1 MRKRHQA
8 ILISSQAKKKI
19 CNELSINNASYEIE
33 QKQMLNNYFKDHID
47 DEDIEVQTKNQKNED
62 NNQAKGKDN
71 KDEEEEE
78 NEYEE
83 DLEDEEEENITLS
96 TNIAVPPLG
105 DQKGPYIK
113 YEISEKAYVGGINF
127 DDYSYIPEKTLKIKG
142 DNEDD
147 KKKIKNYRKN
157 DKNVKDKKEEKKDK
171 DDGNIYLKVGAHLN
185 FNNIIEQMAYW
196 AEELSLEK
204 SKDKNKSKKKL
215 TNVEIP
221 DINVLQLLKLYPNK
235 IEEISD
241 KIKILEKEA
250 RDKNLFN
257 ENSVVKNILNDQE
270 NIIND
275 KKQNMNKLGK
285 EFDRIHSITYG
296 DNFSVIEFK

>member
-47 DEDIEVQTKNQKNED
+47 DEDVEVVIKNQKNESLNKVKE
-62 NNQAKGKDN
+62 NN
-71 KDEEEEE
+71 DEDEEE

-83 DLEDEEEENITLS
+83 DLEDETEENITLNS
-96 TNIAVPPLG
+96 NIPVPPLG
-105 DQKGPYIK
+105 EQKGPYIK
-113 YEISEKAYVGGINF
+113 YEISEKAFVGGINF
-127 DDYSYIPEKTLKIKG
+127 EDYSYIPENKLKIKG
-142 DNEDD
+142 ESNDTE
-147 KKKIKNYRKN
+147 KKVTKNYRKN
-157 DKNVKDKKEEKKDK
+157 DKNAKKEDKKEKDE
-171 DDGNIYLKVGAHLN
+171 GNIYLKVGAHLN

-204 SKDKNKSKKKL
+204 SKDKNKNKKKL

-221 DINVLQLLKLYPNK
+221 DINVFHLLKLYPNK
-235 IEEISD
+235 IDEISD
-241 KIKILEKEA
+241 KIKSLEKEA
-250 RDKNLFN
+250 RDKNLFTD
-257 ENSVVKNILNDQE
+257 NSVVKSILNDQE
-270 NIIND
+270 KIINE
-275 KKQNMNKLGK
+275 KKQNINKLAK

>member
-8 ILISSQAKKKI
+8 LLISSQAKKKI

-33 QKQMLNNYFKDHID
+33 QKKLLNNYFKENID
-47 DEDIEVQTKNQKNED
+47 DEDVEIPTNAGSKNKDKTKNDED
-62 NNQAKGKDN
+62 
-71 KDEEEEE
+71 EEE

-83 DLEDEEEENITLS
+83 DFDDEEEENATLS
-96 TNIAVPPLG
+96 TNIPVPPLG

-113 YEISEKAYVGGINF
+113 YEISEKAFVGGINY
-127 DDYSYIPEKTLKIKG
+127 DDYSYIPENKLKIKG

-147 KKKIKNYRKN
+147 KKKHKIFRKN
-157 DKNVKDKKEEKKDK
+157 EKTDKNAKDKKDDK
-171 DDGNIYLKVGAHLN
+171 DTYLKVGAHLN

-196 AEELSLEK
+196 AEELSYEK
-204 SKDKNKSKKKL
+204 SKDKNKNKKKL

-221 DINVLQLLKLYPNK
+221 DINILQLFKLYPNK
-235 IEEISD
+235 VDEIID
-241 KIKILEKEA
+241 KIKSLEKEA
-250 RDKNLFN
+250 RDQGLYND
-257 ENSVVKNILNDQE
+257 NSVVTSLLNDQE
-270 NIIND
+270 NIMNE
-275 KKQNMNKLGK
+275 KKQNINKLAK

>member
-47 DEDIEVQTKNQKNED
+47 DEDVEVPTNNKKIEENITNKVKVNGEED
-62 NNQAKGKDN
+62 
-71 KDEEEEE
+71 EEE
-78 NEYEE
+78 NENED

-105 DQKGPYIK
+105 DQKGPYVK
-113 YEISEKAYVGGINF
+113 YEISEKAFIGGINF
-127 DDYSYIPEKTLKIKG
+127 DDYSYIPENKLKIKVEN
-142 DNEDD
+142 NEDD
-147 KKKIKNYRKN
+147 KKKYKNFRKN
-157 DKNVKDKKEEKKDK
+157 AKKEEKKEK
-171 DDGNIYLKVGAHLN
+171 DDGNIFLKVGAHLN

-196 AEELSLEK
+196 AEELSSEK
-204 SKDKNKSKKKL
+204 SKDKNKNKKKAV
-215 TNVEIP
+215 NVEIP
-221 DINVLQLLKLYPNK
+221 DINILQLLKLYPYK
-235 IEEISD
+235 INEISD

-250 RDKNLFN
+250 RDKNLLN
-257 ENSVVKNILNDQE
+257 ENSVVKSLLNDQE
-270 NIIND
+270 NIINE
-275 KKQNMNKLGK
+275 KKQNINKLAK